1 MIDKNL
7 SDINIDDIQELIDNS
22 ISEEKIIDFK
32 IGYSFLKLDKDKGEF
47 LADISSFANTSGGSL
62 IFGIKEEEAIAKE
75 IVGFEVNDQDEE
87 IRKIENLIRDGIRP
101 RINVESRFVSVGGTK
116 YVLIVRTA
124 KSWFSPHRVIFNGY
138 PKTKDQFYARNSN
151 GNYQLDVDQLRN
163 AFNLNATLIEMVRNF
178 RIQRI
183 SEIIADNTPV
193 TLLQGAKTIL
203 HIIPI
208 ESFTPDRNFNVTEI
222 NDPEKLRPPRAVGYS
237 SRVNLDGFLTFYKES
252 SKDLSH
258 SYVQMYRTGI
268 IEAVG
273 TFVSIDKEKQ
283 LLSYK
288 YEQYCLDMLK
298 NYLSYLK
305 ELKVNPQI
313 LIFLTITG
321 VKGFKMAPYEWL
333 FGFDFHEID
342 RDVLNLPEHLLQSY
356 DEKPEDILRPMYDV
370 VWNACGHERSYN
382 FDENGNWIMR

>member
-1 MIDKNL
+1 M
-7 SDINIDDIQELIDNS
+7 
-22 ISEEKIIDFK
+22 
-32 IGYSFLKLDKDKGEF
+32 KLDKDKGEF

-87 IRKIENLIRDGIRP
+87 IRNIENLIRDGIRP

-138 PKTKDQFYARNSN
+138 SKTKDQFYARNSN
-151 GNYQLDVDQLRN
+151 CNYQLDVDQLRT

-193 TLLQGAKTIL
+193 PLHQLAKIIL

-208 ESFTPDRNFNVTEI
+208 ESFTPDRNFKIIEI
-222 NDPEKLRPPRAVGYS
+222 SNPTKLIPPYANGWEK
-237 SRVNLDGFLTFYKES
+237 RVNLDGFLTFYRKVS
-252 SKDLSH
+252 GKLSI
-258 SYVQMYRTGI
+258 SYAQIYRTGI

-273 TFVSIDKEKQ
+273 MFDFTDGGKQIANVFYEKKFLNTLKE
-283 LLSYK
+283 
-288 YEQYCLDMLK
+288 
-298 NYLSYLK
+298 YLSYLK
-305 ELKVNPQI
+305 ELKVNPPI

-321 VKGFKMAPYEWL
+321 VKGFTMVYDQRL
-333 FGFDFHEID
+333 FGCDSHEID

-370 VWNACGHERSYN
+370 VWNACGYERSYN